1 MQQTDLGAR
10 AVVFLNVLPRLHDPQ
25 NLWPGKC
32 QNVSVTLIRKSAG
45 ENPNPTPVGHI
56 YEETL
61 AFRSWGKKGM
71 QAAVTFSLSSKGMAR
86 RTLAGRP
93 VMAA

>member
-1 MQQTDLGAR
+1 MR
-10 AVVFLNVLPRLHDPQ
+10 ASAVIFLNVLPGLHDPH
-25 NLWPGKC
+25 NLWPGEG
-32 QNVSVTLIRKSAG
+32 QNVAITLVREPARQ
-45 ENPNPTPVGHI
+45 NRDPTPVGHI

-61 AFRSWGKKGM
+61 ALRSRGKKGM

-86 RTLAGRP
+86 STLAGRP